1 MLVFAG
7 DTDVAGGWRLAGGG
21 WFAPSPPTPLPRWW
35 RGEDFGFL
43 SAVEITRVAPLAP
56 ERGEG
61 PGVRGEGTLGF
72 RCFEPRMN
80 TNDGVVLNH
89 EWTRMG
95 TNETAGGY
103 G

>member
-1 MLVFAG
+1 MLVLAG
-7 DTDVAGGWRLAGGG
+7 DTDVACGC
-21 WFAPSPPTPLPRWW
+21 FAPSPPTPLPRWG
-35 RGEDFGFL
+35 RGEDFVFL

-80 TNDGVVLNH
+80 TNGH
-89 EWTRMG
+89 E
-95 TNETAGGY
+95 
-103 G
+103 